1 MFVFIIQQTK
11 INTMKDYLL
20 LIRGG
25 DDRMEGLS
33 EEQKGE
39 HMQRWGAFMSNLVES
54 GNLAGGL
61 PLTADGR
68 LMTSAGT
75 TEEVPLTSSGEAIGG
90 YLMLKANDYDHA
102 VELSKDCP
110 VFEHD
115 GNLEIREAV
124 PMDNI

>member
-1 MFVFIIQQTK
+1 
-11 INTMKDYLL
+11 MKDYLL

-33 EEQKGE
+33 EEQRGE
-39 HMQRWGAFMSNLVES
+39 HMQRWGSFMSKLVES

-68 LMTSAGT
+68 LITSSST

-90 YLMLKANDYDHA
+90 YLMLKANNYDHA
-102 VELSKDCP
+102 VELSRDCP

-115 GNLEIREAV
+115 GNLEIREAL
-124 PMDNI
+124 PMENI

>member
-33 EEQKGE
+33 EEQRDV
-39 HMQRWGAFMSNLVES
+39 HMQRWGSFMSNLVQS

-61 PLTADGR
+61 PLTGDGR

-75 TEEVPLTSSGEAIGG
+75 TEEVPLTNRGEAIGG
-90 YLMLKANDYDHA
+90 YLMLKANDYEHA
-102 VELSKDCP
+102 VELSKGCP

-124 PMDNI
+124 PMENI

>member
-1 MFVFIIQQTK
+1 
-11 INTMKDYLL
+11 MKDYLL

-33 EEQKGE
+33 EKQKGE
-39 HMQRWGAFMSNLVES
+39 HMQRWGSFMSNLVQS

-75 TEEVPLTSSGEAIGG
+75 TEEVPLTSNGEAIGG
-90 YLMLKANDYDHA
+90 YLMLKANDYKHA

-124 PMDNI
+124 PMENI

>member
-1 MFVFIIQQTK
+1 
-11 INTMKDYLL
+11 MKDYLL

-33 EEQKGE
+33 EEEKGA
-39 HMQRWGAFMSNLVES
+39 HMQRWGTFMSNLAES

-68 LMTSAGT
+68 LMTSSGT
-75 TEEVPLTSSGEAIGG
+75 TEDVVLSNNGEAIGG
-90 YLMLKANDYDHA
+90 YLMLKANDYDH
-102 VELSKDCP
+102 VVDLSKDCP

-115 GNLEIREAV
+115 GNLEIRESM
-124 PMDNI
+124 PMENI